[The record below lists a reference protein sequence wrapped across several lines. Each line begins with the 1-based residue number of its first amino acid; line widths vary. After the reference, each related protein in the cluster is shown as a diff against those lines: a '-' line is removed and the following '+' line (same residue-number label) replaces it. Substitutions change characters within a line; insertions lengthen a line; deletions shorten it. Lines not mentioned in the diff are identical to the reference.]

1 MSKIKQQTKLVKE
14 LAFQHGFPLVGISK
28 AEFMQPE
35 AQQLESWLKQEAHGE
50 MGWME
55 NHFDKRVDPSKLV
68 PGAKSVISL
77 IYNYYSEVNMQEA
90 DYKIAMYALGK
101 DYHKV
106 IRKKLK
112 GLVLDMQQSMG
123 SFSGRVFVDSAPVLE
138 RDWAKRSGLGWIGKN
153 TLLLNQKKGSYFF
166 LAEIILDLDFEYD
179 RAIKDHCGTCTRC
192 IDACPT
198 DAIAENGYWLD
209 ASKCISYLTIEYKGE
224 MIPKVLEDKM
234 EGWIF
239 GCDICQQVCPWN
251 RFSIPHTDV
260 SLTPNPALLDM
271 KKNDW
276 IELTEEIFDAISQG
290 SPLRRAKYK
299 GLRRNI
305 QANESMKE

>member
-1 MSKIKQQTKLVKE
+1 MKK
-14 LAFQHGFPLVGISK
+14 
-28 AEFMQPE
+28 E

-106 IRKKLK
+106 IRRKLK
-112 GLVLDMQQSMG
+112 ALVLDMQESMG
-123 SFSGRVFVDSAPVLE
+123 SFSARVFVDSAPVLE

-153 TLLLNQKKGSYFF
+153 TLLLNQQKGSYFF
-166 LAEIILDLDFEYD
+166 LAEIVLDLEFEND
-179 RAIKDHCGTCTRC
+179 LAIQDHCGTCTRC

-198 DAIAENGYWLD
+198 EAIAKSGYWLD
-209 ASKCISYLTIEYKGE
+209 ASKCISYLTIEYRGE
-224 MIPKVLEDKM
+224 AIPKPLDDKM
-234 EGWIF
+234 ESWIF

-260 SLTPNPALLDM
+260 NLAPNPALIDM
-271 KKNDW
+271 KKND
-276 IELTEEIFDAISQG
+276 
-290 SPLRRAKYK
+290 
-299 GLRRNI
+299 
-305 QANESMKE
+305 